1 MDCSVQMFH
10 HHNQWKRST
19 QSQSI
24 SLANMFYSFSLA
36 CMCVAL
42 MVYSKLTMIH
52 NSSWMLAPT
61 MFYILLVIYITYM
74 YVHVHVRCV
83 VHTVIITHV
92 HVLLYC
98 RFYSWKFLL
107 WKRIQDTRHWK
118 RLAVPV
124 GGRLIGDRLI
134 GYRLIGYRLIGDRL
148 IGYRL
153 IGGWLFWL
161 NTYMRNL
168 TVSCTVHICCHMF
181 ISHDVHV
188 FDIYRIQLKHTCPFI
203 NRHLTDST

>member
-134 GYRLIGYRLIGDRL
+134 GYRAHRGLTILAQYLHEE
-148 IGYRL
+148 
-153 IGGWLFWL
+153 L
-161 NTYMRNL
+161 NGIMYCTHLLSHVYFTWCTCVWHLPNTTKTYM
-168 TVSCTVHICCHMF
+168 SIYKQA
-181 ISHDVHV
+181 
-188 FDIYRIQLKHTCPFI
+188 FDW
-203 NRHLTDST
+203 